1 MKCPQCRS
9 ENPADSRFCSRCGTK
24 ITPSG
29 KINLPKDAPH
39 SLTKEF
45 KIGSTFAGR
54 YMIIE
59 ELGKGGMGTVYKVLD
74 KEVDEKIALKLLNP
88 DVAANERT
96 ITRFRNELKTAR
108 KISHK
113 NVCRIYDL
121 SKGKGIYYITM
132 EYVPGDDLK
141 HVVRMMGQLGIGKA
155 LFIAKQVCEGL
166 AQAHKKGIVH
176 RDLKPQNIMLDRDG
190 NARIMDFGIARS
202 LETKGVT
209 DTGMMIGTPEYM
221 SPEQVEGK
229 EADFRSDIYS
239 LGVIVYEMVT
249 GRIPFDGETAL
260 SIALKHKNEVPR
272 DPRELNDK
280 IPEALSLVILRCMEK
295 ASESRYQKAEELLSE
310 LDQVEK
316 NLPASERFVP
326 VEEPEAEEF
335 EELEETREE
344 ESEDIEVKKS
354 IAVLPFADLSLQKDQ
369 EYYCDGMAEEIINAL
384 TGIEKLRVVA
394 RNSSFSFKESD
405 LKKRK
410 IGRTLYVETLLDGR
424 VRRVDRQLNV
434 IAQLIKV
441 SDGSKLWSKEYERK
455 LSDVFAIQD
464 EILLEI
470 MKNLDIKLHEKEKKL
485 LLKHHPDDLEAYD
498 LYLRGRSFL
507 NKEIG
512 KIMEK
517 ALLYFKGAIKIAP
530 DYAQAYAGLAL
541 SYIPLGLWDY
551 MPPKDVYPE
560 AKKAAEKAIQI
571 DGTLTEA
578 HYSLGVV
585 KMLYDWDWKGA
596 ERELKEAIKLSP
608 NYAEAHDGYAA
619 FLSAIGKKNEAI
631 VEAEIAVD
639 LDPLSWYFNANL
651 GMYLLRAGRQDEAK
665 QRFRKILSIG
675 TIHPHMHR
683 MMGQAYLLDSKYDV
697 GLAEIRK
704 GLDMSGNNPMIL
716 GGLGWG
722 YAVAGQTE
730 EAKKVL
736 EELNKRS
743 EGEYI
748 RPYYFAQIYSG
759 LGEKDL
765 AFKWLVKAFEQSDI
779 SLATILVDET
789 LDNLR
794 SDNRFNLIL
803 KKMELV

>member
-1 MKCPQCRS
+1 MNCPKCDL
-9 ENPADSRFCSRCGTK
+9 ENPDDSRFCSRCGTK

-29 KINLPKDAPH
+29 KITFPRESFQPIAK
-39 SLTKEF
+39 KI

-54 YMIIE
+54 YLIIE
-59 ELGKGGMGTVYKVLD
+59 DLGKGGMGSVYKVLD
-74 KEVDEKIALKLLNP
+74 KEVEEKIALKFLNP
-88 DVAANERT
+88 EVAENEKT
-96 ITRFRNELKTAR
+96 IMRFRNELKIAR

-121 SKGKGIYYITM
+121 SKGEGVYYITM
-132 EYVPGDDLK
+132 EYVTGEDLK
-141 HVVRMMGQLGIGKA
+141 SMVRMMGQLSVGKA

-166 AQAHKKGIVH
+166 AEAHRKGIVH
-176 RDLKPQNIMLDRDG
+176 RDLKPQNIMVDKEG

-229 EADFRSDIYS
+229 EADYRSDIYS
-239 LGVIVYEMVT
+239 LGVIIYEMVT

-260 SIALKHKNEVPR
+260 SIALKQKNEAPR
-272 DPRELNDK
+272 NPIEFNNK
-280 IPEALSLVILRCMEK
+280 IPEALSQVILRCMEK
-295 ASESRYQKAEELLSE
+295 NGESRYQNAEELLSGLNKIE
-310 LDQVEK
+310 DD
-316 NLPASERFVP
+316 LPTSERFMP
-326 VEEPEAEEF
+326 
-335 EELEETREE
+335 LEETEEIKLKEVEEE
-344 ESEDIEVKKS
+344 ESEEIELKKS

-369 EYYCDGMAEEIINAL
+369 EYFCDGMAEEIINAL

-405 LKKRK
+405 IRKRK
-410 IGRTLYVETLLDGR
+410 IGRTLYVETLLDGE
-424 VRRVDRQLNV
+424 VRKADSKLHVT
-434 IAQLIKV
+434 AQLIKV
-441 SDGSKLWSKEYERK
+441 SDGSNLWSKEYDRK
-455 LSDVFAIQD
+455 LTDVFAIKD

-470 MKNLDIKLHEKEKKL
+470 IEKLEIKLHEKEKKL
-485 LLKHHPDDLEAYD
+485 LLKHHPEDLEAYD

-512 KIMEK
+512 KVMEK
-517 ALLYFKGAIKIAP
+517 ALLYFKGAIKIVP
-530 DYAQAYAGLAL
+530 DYAQAYTGLAL

-560 AKKAAEKAIQI
+560 AKKVAEKAIQI
-571 DGTLTEA
+571 DGTLAEA

-585 KMLYDWDWKGA
+585 KMLYDWDWKGV
-596 ERELKEAIKLSP
+596 EKDLKEAIKLSP
-608 NYAEAHDGYAA
+608 NYAEAHDAYAA
-619 FLSAIGKKNEAI
+619 FFSATGKKNEAI
-631 VEAEIAVD
+631 EEAEIAVD

-651 GMYLLRAGRQDEAK
+651 GMYLLRAGRKDEAK
-665 QRFRKILSIG
+665 ERFRKILSIG
-675 TIHPHMHR
+675 TVHPHMHR

-704 GLDMSGNNPMIL
+704 ALDMSGNNPMIL

-722 YAVAGQTE
+722 YAVAGQKA
-730 EAKKVL
+730 EAQNVL
-736 EELNKRS
+736 DELKKRS
-743 EGEYI
+743 EKEYI

-765 AFKWLVKAFEQSDI
+765 AFKWLVKAYEQSDI

>member
-1 MKCPQCRS
+1 MNCPQCDL
-9 ENPADSRFCSRCGTK
+9 ENPSDSRYCSRCGTK

-29 KINLPKDAPH
+29 KIAITRDAPH
-39 SLTKEF
+39 PLTKEF

-54 YMIIE
+54 YLIIE
-59 ELGKGGMGTVYKVLD
+59 ELGKGGMGSVYKVLD
-74 KEVDEKIALKLLNP
+74 KEVDEKIALKFLNP
-88 DVAANERT
+88 EVAANEKT

-132 EYVPGDDLK
+132 EYVSGDDLK
-141 HVVRMMGQLGIGKA
+141 HMIRMMGQLSLGKA

-166 AQAHKKGIVH
+166 VQAHKKGIVH

-229 EADFRSDIYS
+229 EANYQSDIYS
-239 LGVIVYEMVT
+239 LGVIIYEMVT

-260 SIALKHKNEVPR
+260 SIALKHKNEAPR
-272 DPRELNDK
+272 DPREFNNK
-280 IPEALSLVILRCMEK
+280 IPEALSQVILRCMEK
-295 ASESRYQKAEELLSE
+295 AGESRYQTAEELLSE
-310 LDQVEK
+310 LNKVEDD
-316 NLPASERFVP
+316 LPTSERFVP
-326 VEEPEAEEF
+326 IEEPEVEEF
-335 EELEETREE
+335 EEAEVE
-344 ESEDIEVKKS
+344 ESEEIELKKS
-354 IAVLPFADLSLQKDQ
+354 IAVLPFADMSLQKDQ
-369 EYYCDGMAEEIINAL
+369 EYYCDGIAEEIINAL

-410 IGRTLYVETLLDGR
+410 IGRALYVETLLDGR
-424 VRRVDRQLNV
+424 VRKADRKLNV
-434 IAQLIKV
+434 TAQLFKV

-464 EILLEI
+464 DILLEI
-470 MKNLDIKLHEKEKKL
+470 MKNLEVKVHEKEKKL
-485 LLKHHPDDLEAYD
+485 LLKHHPEDLEAYD
-498 LYLRGRSFL
+498 LYLRGRGFL
-507 NKEIG
+507 NREIG
-512 KIMEK
+512 KVMEK
-517 ALLYFKGAIKIAP
+517 ALLYFNGAIKIVP
-530 DYAQAYAGLAL
+530 NYAQAYTGLAL

-551 MPPKDVYPE
+551 MPPKDVYPK

-571 DGTLTEA
+571 DETLAEA

-596 ERELKEAIKLSP
+596 EKELKEAIKLSP
-608 NYAEAHDGYAA
+608 NYAEAHDAYAA
-619 FLSAIGKKNEAI
+619 FLSATGKKNEAI
-631 VEAEIAVD
+631 EEAEIAVD
-639 LDPLSWYFNANL
+639 LDPLSWYFNSNL

-665 QRFRKILSIG
+665 ERFRKILSIG

-704 GLDMSGNNPMIL
+704 ALDMSGNNPMIL
-716 GGLGWG
+716 GVLGWG
-722 YAVAGQTE
+722 YAVAGQKA
-730 EAKKVL
+730 EAQNVL
-736 EELNKRS
+736 DELKKRS

-759 LGEKDL
+759 LGEKDQ
-765 AFKWLVKAFEQSDI
+765 AFKWLVKAYEQSDI

>member
-1 MKCPQCRS
+1 MNCPQCDL
-9 ENPADSRFCSRCGTK
+9 ENPDESRFCSRCGTR

-29 KINLPKDAPH
+29 KITL
-39 SLTKEF
+39 SRELLQTRTKEF
-45 KIGSTFAGR
+45 KVGSTFAGR
-54 YMIIE
+54 YLIIE
-59 ELGKGGMGTVYKVLD
+59 ELGKGGMGSVYKVLD
-74 KEVDEKIALKLLNP
+74 KEVDEKIALKFLNP
-88 DVAANERT
+88 EVAANEKT
-96 ITRFRNELKTAR
+96 IARFRNELKIAR

-121 SKGKGIYYITM
+121 SKGQGIYYITM
-132 EYVPGDDLK
+132 EYVSGDDLK
-141 HVVRMMGQLGIGKA
+141 HVIRMMGQLSIGKA
-155 LFIAKQVCEGL
+155 LFIAEQVCEGL
-166 AQAHKKGIVH
+166 AQAHQKGIVH

-229 EADFRSDIYS
+229 EANYRSDIYS
-239 LGVIVYEMVT
+239 LGVIIYEMVT

-260 SIALKHKNEVPR
+260 SIALKHKNEAPR
-272 DPRELNDK
+272 DPREFNNK
-280 IPEALSLVILRCMEK
+280 IPEALSQVILRCMK
-295 ASESRYQKAEELLSE
+295 KNGESRYQKAEELLSE
-310 LDQVEK
+310 LNKIEDD
-316 NLPASERFVP
+316 LPTSERFIP
-326 VEEPEAEEF
+326 LKETEEIKLKEVEE
-335 EELEETREE
+335 EELEE
-344 ESEDIEVKKS
+344 IELKKS

-369 EYYCDGMAEEIINAL
+369 EYFCDGMAEEIINAL

-405 LKKRK
+405 IRKRK
-410 IGRTLYVETLLDGR
+410 IGRTLYVETLLDGE
-424 VRRVDRQLNV
+424 VRKADSKLHVT
-434 IAQLIKV
+434 AQLIKV
-441 SDGSKLWSKEYERK
+441 SDGSNLWSKEYDRK
-455 LSDVFAIQD
+455 LTDVFAIKD

-470 MKNLDIKLHEKEKKL
+470 IEKLEIKLHEKEKKL
-485 LLKHHPDDLEAYD
+485 LLKHHPEDMEAYD

-512 KIMEK
+512 KVMEK
-517 ALLYFKGAIKIAP
+517 ALLYFKGAIKIVP
-530 DYAQAYAGLAL
+530 DYAQAYTGLAL

-560 AKKAAEKAIQI
+560 AKKVAEKAIQI
-571 DGTLTEA
+571 DGTLAEA

-585 KMLYDWDWKGA
+585 KMLYDWDWKGV
-596 ERELKEAIKLSP
+596 EKDLKEAIKLSP
-608 NYAEAHDGYAA
+608 NYAEAHDAYAA
-619 FLSAIGKKNEAI
+619 FFSATGKKNEAI
-631 VEAEIAVD
+631 EEAEIAVD

-651 GMYLLRAGRQDEAK
+651 GMYLLRAGRKDEAK
-665 QRFRKILSIG
+665 ERFRKILSIG
-675 TIHPHMHR
+675 TVHPHMHR

-704 GLDMSGNNPMIL
+704 ALDMSGNNPMIL

-722 YAVAGQTE
+722 YAVAGQKA
-730 EAKKVL
+730 EAQNVL
-736 EELNKRS
+736 DELKKRS
-743 EGEYI
+743 EKEYI

-765 AFKWLVKAFEQSDI
+765 AFKWLVKAYEQSDI

>member
-1 MKCPQCRS
+1 MNCPQCDL
-9 ENPADSRFCSRCGTK
+9 ENPNESRYCSRCGTK

-29 KINLPKDAPH
+29 KIALTRDALHPI
-39 SLTKEF
+39 TKEF

-54 YMIIE
+54 YLIIE
-59 ELGKGGMGTVYKVLD
+59 ELGKGGMGSVFKVLD
-74 KEVDEKIALKLLNP
+74 KEVDEKIALKFLNP
-88 DVAANERT
+88 EVAANEKT

-132 EYVPGDDLK
+132 EYVSGDDLK
-141 HVVRMMGQLGIGKA
+141 HVVRMMGQLSIGKA

-166 AQAHKKGIVH
+166 VQAHKKGIVH

-190 NARIMDFGIARS
+190 NARIMDFGIACS

-229 EADFRSDIYS
+229 EADYRSDIYS

-260 SIALKHKNEVPR
+260 SIALKHKNETPR
-272 DPRELNDK
+272 DPTEFNNK
-280 IPEALSLVILRCMEK
+280 IPEALSQMILKCMEK
-295 ASESRYQKAEELLSE
+295 IAESRYQTAQKLLAELTKI
-310 LDQVEK
+310 EK
-316 NLPASERFVP
+316 DLPTSERFIP
-326 VEEPEAEEF
+326 IEESKVEEF
-335 EELEETREE
+335 EEVEEE
-344 ESEDIEVKKS
+344 ESEEIELKKS

-369 EYYCDGMAEEIINAL
+369 EYFCDGMAGEIINAL
-384 TGIEKLRVVA
+384 TGIDKLRVVA
-394 RNSSFSFKESD
+394 RNSSFSFKERD
-405 LKKRK
+405 VKTRK
-410 IGRTLYVETLLDGR
+410 IGRMLYVETLLDGR
-424 VRRVDRQLNV
+424 VRKADSKLHVT
-434 IAQLIKV
+434 AQLIKV
-441 SDGSKLWSKEYERK
+441 SDGSNLWSKEYERK
-455 LSDVFAIQD
+455 LTDVFAIQD

-470 MKNLDIKLHEKEKKL
+470 MEKLEVKLPEKEKKL
-485 LLKHHPDDLEAYD
+485 LLKHHPEDVEAYD

-512 KIMEK
+512 NVMEK
-517 ALLYFKGAIKIAP
+517 ALMYFKEAIKRVP

-551 MPPKDVYPE
+551 MPPKDVYPK
-560 AKKAAEKAIQI
+560 AKKAAEKAIEI
-571 DGTLTEA
+571 DKTLAEA
-578 HYSLGVV
+578 HYTLGVV
-585 KMLYDWDWKGA
+585 KMLYDWDWVGA
-596 ERELKEAIKLSP
+596 EKELNKAIERSP
-608 NYAEAHDGYAA
+608 NYAEAHDAYAA
-619 FLSAIGKKNEAI
+619 YLSATGKKNEAI
-631 VEAEIAVD
+631 AEAEIAVD

-651 GMYLLRAGRQDEAK
+651 GMYLLRAGRPTEAK
-665 QRFRKILSIG
+665 ERFRKILSFG
-675 TIHPHMHR
+675 TVHPYMHR

-697 GLAEIRK
+697 GLAEIK
-704 GLDMSGNNPMIL
+704 KALDMSGNNPMIL

-722 YAVAGQTE
+722 YAVAGRKA
-730 EAKKVL
+730 EAQNVL
-736 EELNKRS
+736 DELKKRS

-765 AFKWLVKAFEQSDI
+765 AFKWLLKAYEQSDI
-779 SLATILVDET
+779 SLATIFVDET
-789 LDNLR
+789 LHNLR
-794 SDNRFNLIL
+794 SDSRFNLIL
-803 KKMELV
+803 KKMDLV

>member
-1 MKCPQCRS
+1 MKCPQCAS
-9 ENPADSRFCSRCGTK
+9 ENPPDSRYCSRCGTR
-24 ITPSG
+24 IMPSG
-29 KINLPKDAPH
+29 KITIPKDAPP
-39 SLTKEF
+39 SITKEF

-54 YMIIE
+54 YLIIE
-59 ELGKGGMGTVYKVLD
+59 ELGKGGMGSVYKVLD
-74 KEVDEKIALKLLNP
+74 KEIDEKIALKFLNP
-88 DVAANERT
+88 EVAANEKT

-132 EYVPGDDLK
+132 EYVAGDDLK
-141 HVVRMMGQLGIGKA
+141 NVVRMMGQLGIGKA

-166 AQAHKKGIVH
+166 IQAHKKGVVH

-221 SPEQVEGK
+221 SPEQVEGE
-229 EADFRSDIYS
+229 EANQRSDIYS
-239 LGVIVYEMVT
+239 LGVIIYEMVT

-260 SIALKHKNEVPR
+260 SIALKHKNEAPR
-272 DPRELNDK
+272 DPREFNDK
-280 IPEALSLVILRCMEK
+280 IPEALSQVILKCMAK
-295 ASESRYQKAEELLSE
+295 AGDWRYQTGEELLSE
-310 LDQVEK
+310 LNKVE
-316 NLPASERFVP
+316 NDLPTSERFVL
-326 VEEPEAEEF
+326 VEEPIFEKF
-335 EELEETREE
+335 EEVETEV
-344 ESEDIEVKKS
+344 ESGEIELKKS

-369 EYYCDGMAEEIINAL
+369 EYYCDGMAEEIITAL
-384 TGIEKLRVVA
+384 TGIGELRVVA
-394 RNSSFSFKESD
+394 CNSSFSFKESD

-424 VRRVDRQLNV
+424 IRRLDRKLNV
-434 IAQLIKV
+434 TAQLFKV

-455 LSDVFAIQD
+455 LSDVFAIRD
-464 EILLEI
+464 EIILEV
-470 MKNLDIKLHEKEKKL
+470 MKNLEVKLHEKEKKL

-512 KIMEK
+512 KVMEK
-517 ALLYFKGAIKIAP
+517 ALLFFKEAIKIIP
-530 DYAQAYAGLAL
+530 DYAQAYTGLAL

-551 MPPKDVYPE
+551 MPPKDVYPK

-571 DGTLTEA
+571 DATLAEA

-596 ERELKEAIKLSP
+596 ENELKEAIKLSP
-608 NYAEAHDGYAA
+608 NYAQAHDGYAA
-619 FLSAIGKKNEAI
+619 FLSATGKKNDAI

-639 LDPLSWYFNANL
+639 LDPLSWYFNTNL

-665 QRFRKILSIG
+665 QRFRKIPSIG
-675 TIHPHMHR
+675 TINPHMHL
-683 MMGQAYLLDSKYDV
+683 MMGQAYLLNSKYDV

-704 GLDMSGNNPMIL
+704 GLDMSGNNPMIF

-722 YAVAGQTE
+722 YAVAGYKA

-736 EELNKRS
+736 DELKKRS

-748 RPYYFAQIYSG
+748 RPFYFAQIYSG

-789 LDNLR
+789 LDNLH

>member
-1 MKCPQCRS
+1 MNCPKCDL
-9 ENPADSRFCSRCGTK
+9 ENPDDSRFCSRCGTK

-29 KINLPKDAPH
+29 KITFPRESFQPIAK
-39 SLTKEF
+39 KI

-54 YMIIE
+54 YLIIE
-59 ELGKGGMGTVYKVLD
+59 DLGKGGMGSVYKVLD
-74 KEVDEKIALKLLNP
+74 KEVEEKIALKFLNP
-88 DVAANERT
+88 EVAENEKT
-96 ITRFRNELKTAR
+96 IMRFRNELKIAR

-121 SKGKGIYYITM
+121 SKGEGVYYITM
-132 EYVPGDDLK
+132 EYVTGEDLK
-141 HVVRMMGQLGIGKA
+141 SMVRMMGQLSVGKA

-166 AQAHKKGIVH
+166 AEAHRKGIVH
-176 RDLKPQNIMLDRDG
+176 RDLKPQNIMVDKEG

-229 EADFRSDIYS
+229 EADYRSDIYS
-239 LGVIVYEMVT
+239 LGVIIYEMVT

-260 SIALKHKNEVPR
+260 SIALKQKNEAPR
-272 DPRELNDK
+272 NPIEFNNK
-280 IPEALSLVILRCMEK
+280 IPEALSQVILRCMEK
-295 ASESRYQKAEELLSE
+295 NGESRYQNAEELLSGLNKIE
-310 LDQVEK
+310 DD
-316 NLPASERFVP
+316 LPTSERFMP
-326 VEEPEAEEF
+326 
-335 EELEETREE
+335 LEETEEIKLKEVEEE
-344 ESEDIEVKKS
+344 ESEEIELKKS

-369 EYYCDGMAEEIINAL
+369 EYFCDGMAEEIINAL

-405 LKKRK
+405 IRKRK
-410 IGRTLYVETLLDGR
+410 IGRTLYVETLLDGE
-424 VRRVDRQLNV
+424 VRKADSKLHVT
-434 IAQLIKV
+434 AQLIKV
-441 SDGSKLWSKEYERK
+441 SDGSNLWSKEYDRK
-455 LSDVFAIQD
+455 LTDVFAIKD

-470 MKNLDIKLHEKEKKL
+470 IEKLEIKLHEKEKKL
-485 LLKHHPDDLEAYD
+485 LLKHHPEDMEAYD

-512 KIMEK
+512 KVMEK
-517 ALLYFKGAIKIAP
+517 ALLYFKGAIKIVP
-530 DYAQAYAGLAL
+530 DYAQAYTGLAL

-571 DGTLTEA
+571 DGTLAEA

-585 KMLYDWDWKGA
+585 KMLYDWDWKGV
-596 ERELKEAIKLSP
+596 EKDLKEAIKLSP
-608 NYAEAHDGYAA
+608 NYAEAHDAYAA
-619 FLSAIGKKNEAI
+619 FFSATGKKNEAI
-631 VEAEIAVD
+631 EEAEIAVD

-651 GMYLLRAGRQDEAK
+651 GMYLLRAGRKDEAK
-665 QRFRKILSIG
+665 ERFRKILSIG
-675 TIHPHMHR
+675 TVHPHMHR

-704 GLDMSGNNPMIL
+704 ALDMSGNNPMIL

-722 YAVAGQTE
+722 YAVAGQKA
-730 EAKKVL
+730 EAQNVL
-736 EELNKRS
+736 DELKKRS
-743 EGEYI
+743 EKEYI

-765 AFKWLVKAFEQSDI
+765 AFKWLVKAYEQSDI

>member
-1 MKCPQCRS
+1 MNCPQCDL
-9 ENPADSRFCSRCGTK
+9 ENPADSRYCSRCGTK

-29 KINLPKDAPH
+29 KITIPRDAPP
-39 SLTKEF
+39 SIKKEF
-45 KIGSTFAGR
+45 KVGSTFAGR
-54 YMIIE
+54 YLIIE
-59 ELGKGGMGTVYKVLD
+59 ELGKGGMGTVYKVMD
-74 KEVDEKIALKLLNP
+74 KEVDEKIALKFLNP
-88 DVAANERT
+88 EVAANEKT

-141 HVVRMMGQLGIGKA
+141 HVVRMMGQFGIGKA

-166 AQAHKKGIVH
+166 VQAHKKGIVH
-176 RDLKPQNIMLDRDG
+176 RDLKPQNIMLDREG

-229 EADFRSDIYS
+229 EADQRSDIYS
-239 LGVIVYEMVT
+239 LGVIIYEMVT

-260 SIALKHKNEVPR
+260 SIALKHKNEAPR
-272 DPRELNDK
+272 DPREFNNK
-280 IPEALSLVILRCMEK
+280 IPEALSQVILSCMEK
-295 ASESRYQKAEELLSE
+295 AGDSRYQTAEELLSE
-310 LDQVEK
+310 LNKVEGD
-316 NLPASERFVP
+316 LPTSERFVP
-326 VEEPEAEEF
+326 IEEPEAEKL
-335 EELEETREE
+335 EEVEEETRSEE
-344 ESEDIEVKKS
+344 IELKKS

-405 LKKRK
+405 LRKRK
-410 IGRTLYVETLLDGR
+410 IGRSLYVETLLDGR
-424 VRRVDRQLNV
+424 VRRVDRKLNV
-434 IAQLIKV
+434 TAQLFKV

-464 EILLEI
+464 DILLEI
-470 MKNLDIKLHEKEKKL
+470 MKNLEVKLQEKEKKL

-512 KIMEK
+512 KVMEK
-517 ALLYFKGAIKIAP
+517 ALLYFNGAIKIVP
-530 DYAQAYAGLAL
+530 DYAQAYTGLAL

-551 MPPKDVYPE
+551 MPPKDAYPK

-571 DGTLTEA
+571 DETLAEA
-578 HYSLGVV
+578 HYCLGVV

-596 ERELKEAIKLSP
+596 EKELKEAIKLSP
-608 NYAEAHDGYAA
+608 NYAEAHDGYAT
-619 FLSAIGKKNEAI
+619 FLSATGKKNEAI
-631 VEAEIAVD
+631 AEAEIAVD

-651 GMYLLRAGRQDEAK
+651 GMYLLRAGRQNEAK
-665 QRFRKILSIG
+665 DRFRKILSIG

-683 MMGQAYLLDSKYDV
+683 MMGQSYLLDSKYDV

-704 GLDMSGNNPMIL
+704 ALDMSGNNPMIL

-722 YAVAGQTE
+722 YAVAGQKK
-730 EAKKVL
+730 EAEKVL
-736 EELNKRS
+736 DALKERS

-765 AFKWLVKAFEQSDI
+765 AFNWLVKAFEQSDI